1 LKVLETIH
9 VPAASTIRVYL
20 VDDHEIVRRGI
31 ASLLASLADDIE
43 VVGQAATATVALPEI
58 LKLRPDV
65 VVLDAQLPDGTGIE
79 LCREMRALDPEIRG
93 LILTSY
99 DSEASVSSA
108 ILAGAS
114 GYVLKQIDGTNLV
127 SGIRLIAAGHSL
139 IDPVMAARVQQQ
151 VEFHKSTLELISE
164 LTPRQ
169 TKILFLIGEGLTN
182 RQIGERLFLAEK
194 TVKNHVTGL
203 LSRLGVETRMQAALL
218 ANRVRNDYQPA
229 PLPRREELRPASVD
243 IVIPDRRT
251 AG

>member
-1 LKVLETIH
+1 MPT
-9 VPAASTIRVYL
+9 ASSIRVYL

-31 ASLLASLADDIE
+31 ASLIASLADDIE
-43 VVGQAATATVALPEI
+43 VVGQAATASVALPDI
-58 LKLRPDV
+58 LRLRPDV
-65 VVLDAQLPDGTGIE
+65 VVLDAQLPDGTGID
-79 LCREMRALDPEIRG
+79 LCREMRSHNPDIRG

-99 DSEASVSSA
+99 DSEDSVSSA

-218 ANRVRNDYQPA
+218 ANRVRNENRAA
-229 PLPRREELRPASVD
+229 PVPQRDLRPASVD
-243 IVIPDRRT
+243 IVLPARRRT
-251 AG
+251 AAG